1 MDDELEKFKINPY
14 KKSHGVRI
22 LKDPFTLLKNVYDK
36 KIKLERKYIK
46 VKQTGGK
53 NTNKLE
59 TELTEISTFHEK
71 LKELSFF
78 NSDVIEIFSNN
89 PLFIKNHQHNSNFE
103 SDSDSDL
110 SSLF

>member
-1 MDDELEKFKINPY
+1 MDNELEKFKINPY
-14 KKSHGVRI
+14 KKSHGIRI
-22 LKDPFTLLKNVYDK
+22 LKDSFTLLKNVYDK
-36 KIKLERKYIK
+36 KTKLERKYIK
-46 VKQTGGK
+46 LSQKGGK
-53 NTNKLE
+53 DKTKLE

-78 NSDVIEIFSNN
+78 NSDIIDVFSNN
-89 PLFIKNHQHNSNFE
+89 PKHLNQFNLF